1 MIVSCTALSGVVDL
15 TQNQGTG
22 LMRTQRRSQNFI
34 IQHRTQQNVAPF
46 QVRKQSRAGF
56 TLIELLV
63 VIAIISVLIAI
74 LLPAV
79 QTARAAARRSQCAN
93 NLKQLALAV
102 QQFHDTHQKF
112 PPARLVLRTD
122 RTQNSDNATDVGLDE
137 PSWLVH
143 ILPHIEQSGMAA
155 EWDVFKPFGLHPEA
169 VRRRAVSTFLCPE
182 RHSGSNAVAEEVRVE
197 IRFPCGCS
205 GGVQT
210 IPGGAVTDYV
220 GNHGD
225 TSPGATGSDSDFYWG
240 GRGTGVL
247 ISSQPEIDRAASTAD
262 EIRIKNAW
270 QDVVTMQDIKDG
282 TSQTALIGE
291 SHVPTDAINK
301 SPYNGP
307 AYFGRHVTH
316 FCRVGGPGV
325 PIAHHPGDQ
334 RASVYSYGSGHNG
347 MSQFALADGSVR
359 PVSSA
364 VSTLLLGR
372 LCHRSDGSPVGD
384 F

>member
-1 MIVSCTALSGVVDL
+1 
-15 TQNQGTG
+15 
-22 LMRTQRRSQNFI
+22 MRTPCRPQRFVAQQRTPLKSAPSQTRTLRRS
-34 IQHRTQQNVAPF
+34 
-46 QVRKQSRAGF
+46 GF

-93 NLKQLALAV
+93 NLKQLALALH
-102 QQFHDTHQKF
+102 QFHDTHQKF
-112 PPARLVLRTD
+112 PPARLVLRSD
-122 RTQNSDNATDVGLDE
+122 RTQNSDDGTDIGLDE
-137 PSWLVH
+137 PTWLVH
-143 ILPHIEQSGMAA
+143 ILPHIEQTAMAA

-169 VRRRAVSTFLCPE
+169 VRRRVVPAFLCPE
-182 RHSGSNAVAEEVRVE
+182 RHSTSNAVAEEIRIE

-205 GGVQT
+205 GGMQT
-210 IPGGAVTDYV
+210 VPGGAVTDYV

-225 TSPGATGSDSDFYWG
+225 TSPGATGSGSDFYWG

-270 QDVVTMQDIKDG
+270 QDVVTIHDIKDG
-282 TSQTALIGE
+282 TSQTVLIGE
-291 SHVPTDAINK
+291 SHVPTDSLNK
-301 SPYNGP
+301 SPHNGA

-316 FCRVGGPGV
+316 FSRVGGPGV
-325 PIAHHPGDQ
+325 PIAHHPDDQ
-334 RASVYSYGSGHNG
+334 RASVYSFGSHHAGV
-347 MSQFALADGSVR
+347 SQFALADGSVR

-364 VSTLLLGR
+364 ISTMVLGR
-372 LCHRSDGSPVGD
+372 LCHRSDGSPVGN